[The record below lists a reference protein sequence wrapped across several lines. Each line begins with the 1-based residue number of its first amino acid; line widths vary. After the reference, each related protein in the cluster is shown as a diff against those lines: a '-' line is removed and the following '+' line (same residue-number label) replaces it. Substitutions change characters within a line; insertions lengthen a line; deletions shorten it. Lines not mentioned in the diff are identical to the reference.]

1 MTSSFDGRSAACRDN
16 RADLAVANDLE
27 TLRQGR
33 HTIHLVR
40 PGHVPETLD
49 PGADL
54 AERLVARVLA
64 WADTSRPVDPP
75 APNLAADEP

>member
-1 MTSSFDGRSAACRDN
+1 MRAQTACRDN
-16 RADLAVANDLE
+16 RADLVVANDLE

-40 PGHVPETLD
+40 PGHDPETLD

-64 WADTSRPVDPP
+64 WAGTSRSVDPFP
-75 APNLAADEP
+75 TCPAADDQ